1 MKRALIVTTVSGFV
15 PQFVMNHVRILQ
27 RMGYEVH
34 YASNFHNPHYG
45 SDNQRLEGTGII
57 CHQIDFVRSP
67 FRVWSNLKAY
77 RQLRKLLKE
86 NSFQM
91 MHCHTPMGGVLGRL
105 AAKSEK
111 RKKKKSESKSR
122 TKTDSDGMKVFYT
135 AHGFHFFQGAPII
148 NWFLYYPIEWW
159 LAGITDV
166 LITITEEDYQQA
178 KKWKRMKQEQVYHI
192 HGVGIEI
199 KHFQRVQQSKSQLRV
214 QLGIEEDAILFLST
228 GELNRN
234 KNHITMIRALSQ
246 IRDGRMYYLIC
257 GEGKRRKKL
266 QRQIKRLGLEKQILL
281 LGYQKEIRLLLQ
293 CADVYVCLSYREGLS
308 LGIQEAMAAGLPV
321 IASDIRGN
329 RELILHGDGGWLVKP
344 FDQTTLCE
352 ILKKIQKSTSLKF
365 MKNKGEFNQERIKA
379 YHVSVTE
386 KEMMDIY
393 RENGIQ

>member
-15 PQFVMNHVRILQ
+15 PQFEMNHVRILQ

-86 NSFQM
+86 VSFQM
-91 MHCHTPMGGVLGRL
+91 LHCHTPMGGVLGRL
-105 AAKSEK
+105 AAKSERKK
-111 RKKKKSESKSR
+111 RKSKS
-122 TKTDSDGMKVFYT
+122 DSEWMKVFYT
-135 AHGFHFFQGAPII
+135 VHGFHFFQGAPII

-178 KKWKRMKQEQVYHI
+178 KKFKRMKQESVYHI
-192 HGVGIEI
+192 HGVGIEM
-199 KHFQRVQQSKSQLRV
+199 KHFQSVLQSKSQLRA
-214 QLGIEEDAILFLST
+214 QFGIEEDAILFLST

-234 KNHITMIRALSQ
+234 KNHITMIRALSRM
-246 IRDGRMYYLIC
+246 RDHRMYYLIC
-257 GEGKRRKKL
+257 GEGKRREAL
-266 QRQIKRLGLEKQILL
+266 QRQIRNLGLERQVLL
-281 LGYQKEIRLLLQ
+281 LGYQKEIPLLLQ

-329 RELILHGDGGWLVKP
+329 HELILQGDGGWLIKP

-365 MKNKGEFNQERIKA
+365 MENKGKFNQERIKE
-379 YHVSVTE
+379 YSVTVTE
-386 KEMMDIY
+386 REMMCIY
-393 RENGIQ
+393 KENGIQ